1 MPEKWK
7 EVVDKVEDFAALL
20 MDLSKSFDFVS
31 HDSQITKL
39 HYFSVALFSLNLFQ
53 GYLTNRKQQPF
64 YSIC

>member
-1 MPEKWK
+1 MTEKWK

-39 HYFSVALFSLNLFQ
+39 HSFSVSHFSLNLFQ
-53 GYLTNRKQQPF
+53 GYLTNRK
-64 YSIC
+64 